1 MNFEQWMIAE
11 GLSESSV
18 KANSDAINGPLS
30 VWADL
35 QDFSFG
41 SLSSVIDLDVFNA
54 LAKKIEAA
62 DDFQIRNRRGHDIY
76 GTALN
81 KYREFLISLN
91 SSKLAHGFGPHARA
105 MAGLEVGLGLEST
118 IPRRQRDEREQVLID
133 IIRRRGQNE
142 LRSKLLTA
150 YGSRC
155 AITGCGVI
163 ELLEVAHIT
172 PYMAAAADPVKNAL
186 LLRADIHTLWDL
198 GLIAL
203 DPATLTVWVH
213 PQVADPGYLNLVDS
227 NPFLPLADHQKPSID
242 ALKLQWQTVHPG
254 HPKP

>member
-91 SSKLAHGFGPHARA
+91 SSKLAHGFGPHVPE
-105 MAGLEVGLGLEST
+105 MSGLEAAMPG
-118 IPRRQRDEREQVLID
+118 RQRDEQDQVLID
-133 IIRRRGQNE
+133 IIRRRGQSE
-142 LRSKLLTA
+142 LRSKLLAA
-150 YGSRC
+150 YGARC

-172 PYMAAAADPVKNAL
+172 PYNAAAADPVKSAL

-213 PQVADPGYLNLVDS
+213 PQVADPGYLNLVGS
-227 NPFLPLADHQKPSID
+227 NPLLPLAEHQKPSID
-242 ALKLQWQTVHPG
+242 ALKLQWETVHPG